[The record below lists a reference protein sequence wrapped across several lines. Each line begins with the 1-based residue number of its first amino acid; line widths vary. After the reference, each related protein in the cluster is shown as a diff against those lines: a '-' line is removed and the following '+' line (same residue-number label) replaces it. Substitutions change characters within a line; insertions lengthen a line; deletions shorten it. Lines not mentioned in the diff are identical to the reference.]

1 MSSRTRI
8 QTQGVWPRIQTLFYD
23 TLLLLVS
30 PKILIS
36 ILFSVF
42 LSTPLEM
49 IELDCWRV
57 RAPRFAEEEAG
68 EEGKGGCNLGRR
80 AGEYTGCD
88 IDHHHLR
95 ASGRGLGPGLH
106 RGDGAAHLHITTP
119 FSGILERP
127 IFPFCCPT
135 SSWLGWEGWF
145 SYISREDGQTPEGLA
160 GGCEPVLSASW
171 LSSVWT
177 SLCSIPHTLCPA
189 QPQEAGLPSQ
199 ASRRPWQETKGQCS
213 NQEGVPSPAPPLPP
227 LCLSAP
233 HPHPQSLQAQEEQG
247 HTQGCDHRFSGSENL
262 TCDNGLRPPTPSHQS
277 ATGQRQTNSIST
289 ALMFHQGKKGGI
301 RENKC
306 LKKVSLLGRGALGL
320 PTQNHKLGDF
330 QQLVCPLSQLGR
342 QGTWKPS
349 VSRTS
354 LPPQALGR
362 LLPCHSLP
370 ALAGGHIPPAPAPLH
385 RSLCLGPYKDTGP
398 WMKDHP
404 NPVCLV
410 MD

>member
-1 MSSRTRI
+1 MAIRKGSLL
-8 QTQGVWPRIQTLFYD
+8 Q
-23 TLLLLVS
+23 LLL
-30 PKILIS
+30 
-36 ILFSVF
+36 
-42 LSTPLEM
+42 
-49 IELDCWRV
+49 C
-57 RAPRFAEEEAG
+57 
-68 EEGKGGCNLGRR
+68 
-80 AGEYTGCD
+80 
-88 IDHHHLR
+88 
-95 ASGRGLGPGLH
+95 
-106 RGDGAAHLHITTP
+106 
-119 FSGILERP
+119 
-127 IFPFCCPT
+127 
-135 SSWLGWEGWF
+135 
-145 SYISREDGQTPEGLA
+145 
-160 GGCEPVLSASW
+160 
-171 LSSVWT
+171 
-177 SLCSIPHTLCPA
+177 
-189 QPQEAGLPSQ
+189 LPSVCLL
-199 ASRRPWQETKGQCS
+199 PTPT
-213 NQEGVPSPAPPLPP
+213 PSPCRLKRSKDTPKGVTTG
-227 LCLSAP
+227 
-233 HPHPQSLQAQEEQG
+233 SLG
-247 HTQGCDHRFSGSENL
+247 VKTSHVTMVCD
-262 TCDNGLRPPTPSHQS
+262 PPTPSHQS